1 MSPLDSLTGKLEH
14 YSLPV
19 RKNVKLAPYTTMGVG
34 GKALL
39 FVEVHTTP
47 GLEQAITLALE
58 ESVPCLVMG
67 RGSNLIISDHGYEG
81 LVILNKADH
90 WQILQNQFS
99 AAAKSKVS
107 SRYSSLANSPGI
119 TELTYSDHDAEDII
133 VRMESGIRMEFLIKA
148 MFKAGITGL
157 QWFAGIPATV
167 GGAVFMNIHG
177 GNHFFADFVE
187 QVCLTNGRMT
197 RIMNN
202 YYFQFDYDW
211 SILHQTG
218 EIVLWADLNLKKG
231 DVQKAAALAR
241 DWARQ
246 KANQPRRSAGCI
258 FRNLTAAQQKQ
269 YNLPTP
275 SVGYLVDKI
284 LNLKGKQCGDAVIS
298 PKHAAFIE
306 NLGKASAADVMELI
320 KLIQQKAR
328 DQLELELITEIQTI
342 GKF

>member
-1 MSPLDSLTGKLEH
+1 MSPHDSLTEKLEH
-14 YSLPV
+14 LSLPV
-19 RKNVKLAPYTTMGVG
+19 KKNVKLAPYTTMGVG

-39 FVEVHTTP
+39 FVEVRTTSE
-47 GLEQAITLALE
+47 LEQAITLALD
-58 ESVPCLVMG
+58 ESVPYMVMG

-81 LVILNKADH
+81 MVILNKADH
-90 WQILQNQFS
+90 WQILQNHAPAS
-99 AAAKSKVS
+99 PKNKVS
-107 SRYSSLANSPGI
+107 SRFISLDKSTGTAD
-119 TELTYSDHDAEDII
+119 LTYSDHDAEDIVI
-133 VRMESGIRMEFLIKA
+133 RVESGIRMEFLIKA
-148 MFKAGITGL
+148 LLKAGITGL

-187 QVCLTNGRMT
+187 QVCLTNGRIT
-197 RIMNN
+197 RTMNHD
-202 YYFQFDYDW
+202 YFQFDYDW

-218 EIVLWADLNLKKG
+218 EIVLWTDLNLKKG
-231 DVQKAAALAR
+231 DVHKAAALAR
-241 DWARQ
+241 EWARQ

-269 YNLPTP
+269 HNLPTP

-284 LNLKGKQCGDAVIS
+284 LNLKGKKCGDAIIS

-320 KLIQQKAR
+320 KLIQQRAR
-328 DQLELELITEIQTI
+328 EQLELELKTEIQTI